1 MNTTDLEQVFQNC
14 ACFRA
19 RAVARRLTRDYE
31 EALKGLGL
39 KATQFT
45 ILAVIKGRPPHS
57 IKAMADKLAMERTS
71 LVRTLNLM
79 EKNGWI
85 KLAPEGYRRERS
97 MQLTAKGEKLL
108 EKALPLWKKSHQ
120 QFEQRVGA
128 QKWQDNKQ
136 WFLDIAFGDD

>member
-1 MNTTDLEQVFQNC
+1 MNADDLEQVFDNC

-31 EALKGLGL
+31 DALKGLGL

-45 ILAVIKGRPPHS
+45 ILAVIKGRPPQS

-71 LVRTLNLM
+71 LVRTLSLM
-79 EKNGWI
+79 EKNGWV

-97 MQLTAKGEKLL
+97 MELTPKGEKLL
-108 EKALPLWKKSHQ
+108 EKALPLWQKSHQ
-120 QFEQRVGA
+120 QFEQRVGS

-136 WFLDIAFGDD
+136 WFLDVAFGGD